1 MLHYAAANGHEECV
15 AWLIK
20 RGCKVS
26 TSQRNFKHPSFL
38 DFIRFSDDSP

>member
-26 TSQRNFKHPSFL
+26 TSHNIKHPSFL
-38 DFIRFSDDSP
+38 DFIRFSDDSS